1 MAGKGKAIL
10 GALETLTDV
19 FKKGSDEPA
28 DPSRRALLKAAPA
41 AAVGG
46 AGALAGIGGAAILG
60 AKALFGQGRFD
71 KIISEIKPAID
82 EFYES
87 GDWEGLGK
95 NLDLTSHEIDYVLK
109 HDTFAGEHLDDTI
122 KRLPEL
128 MSRYHS
134 PHHNAPFILSPEAAA
149 DFNKLAPPGSREFF
163 SKKLEG
169 FDVPGSAAERA
180 FLREQWE
187 SIYKFDEI
195 KDPSAMFYRD
205 LGAPLFKHMAKK
217 LESDLLDDK
226 ELIELS
232 EILF

>member
-1 MAGKGKAIL
+1 MAGKAKIVR
-10 GALETLTDV
+10 GALEALTDV

-46 AGALAGIGGAAILG
+46 AGALAGIGGAAMLG

-95 NLDLTSHEIDYVLK
+95 TLDLTPNEIDNVLK
-109 HDTFAGEHLDDTI
+109 HDTFAGEYLDDAI
-122 KRLPEL
+122 
-128 MSRYHS
+128 
-134 PHHNAPFILSPEAAA
+134 EAGEGVI
-149 DFNKLAPPGSREFF
+149 GST
-163 SKKLEG
+163 
-169 FDVPGSAAERA
+169 AERD
-180 FLREQWE
+180 FLRDQWDSLFDDIEQFPT
-187 SIYKFDEI
+187 S
-195 KDPSAMFYRD
+195 MFYRD